1 MIERA
6 CRVVLPPLDVVDE
19 GAVSREGDAVVINL
33 LGRRDLDFTTGFYLP
48 EPEALLPGVDHS
60 VDYLFAVGR
69 NGDAPGF
76 ARGREPGDFVH
87 SKWRGRAAPLPPF
100 NPRKGEN
107 GDNHGE
113 RRQRQRRATLVAADR
128 AGQIPC
134 ARYGARGYVL
144 TALRRLSRR
153 LNFRMPADCVAHS
166 FIAVR

>member
-48 EPEALLPGVDHS
+48 EPEALLPGVNHS
-60 VDYLFAVGR
+60 VDQLFAVRR

-76 ARGREPGDFVH
+76 AHGREPGDFVH

-100 NPRKGEN
+100 HPRKNEK
-107 GDNHGE
+107 GDEHGE
-113 RRQRQRRATLVAADR
+113 RRPRKRPATPVVTDRGGQKPRAPD
-128 AGQIPC
+128 
-134 ARYGARGYVL
+134 GARG
-144 TALRRLSRR
+144 
-153 LNFRMPADCVAHS
+153 
-166 FIAVR
+166 